1 MIKLT
6 YIVLVYNSAETIIR
20 TLESIYCQ
28 PWGEDEYEVIVVDDC
43 SPDNSS
49 ELVTEFAKVHT
60 NLTLVRQKQ
69 NHRAGTSLNIGIKI
83 AKGAYIQAVGG
94 DDLIEEGIVAAVNQN
109 LKEDVDVS
117 LDTCSQLLGNGEL
130 QLLTPT
136 DYKNFPMSGKEFCEK
151 VFETSPE
158 FGGSQFY
165 LWKTDFLRSV
175 GHPFVEE
182 KKMEDTDWVE
192 YHLPLAKRIGYNKQ
206 SKYVYVYNSDSQV
219 HKPSITTL
227 ADFVLQCYRRLEVS
241 KKYAEEFPVYAE
253 KIKSASDCRIANFLR
268 YRNLTKFSNSDYV
281 VLYKRLGDDVR
292 RELAQNEYPRF
303 TKLFLKHKYTT
314 LILLWSTA
322 WVSRWGRAI
331 VHKIRRNK

>member
-1 MIKLT
+1 MMKLT
-6 YIVLVYNSAETIIR
+6 YIVLVYNSASTIIR
-20 TLESIYCQ
+20 TLDSIYCQ

-49 ELVTEFAKVHT
+49 ELVTDFAKGHT

-69 NHRAGTSLNIGIKI
+69 NHRAGTSLNLGINM

-94 DDLIEEGIVAAVNQN
+94 DDLIENGIVAAVNQN
-109 LKEDVDVS
+109 IKNDVDVS
-117 LDTCSQLLGNGEL
+117 LDTCAQQLKNGEL
-130 QLLTPT
+130 QLMTSI
-136 DYKNFPMSGKEFCEK
+136 DYTEFPMSGKEFCEK

-182 KKMEDTDWVE
+182 TKMEDTDWVE
-192 YHLPLAKRIGYNKQ
+192 YHLPLAKRIGYNTQ
-206 SKYVYVYNSDSQV
+206 CKYVYVYNQDSQV

-241 KKYAEEFPVYAE
+241 KKYQEKLPVYAE
-253 KIKSASDCRIANFLR
+253 KIKSASDYRIANFIR
-268 YRNLTKFSNSDYV
+268 FRNLTKFGNSDYA

-292 RELAQNEYPRF
+292 RELAQNEYTCF
-303 TKLFLKHKYTT
+303 TNLFLKHKYVT
-314 LILLWSTA
+314 LMLLWSTA
-322 WVSRWGRAI
+322 WLSRLGRTM
-331 VHKIRRNK
+331 VHGLRK